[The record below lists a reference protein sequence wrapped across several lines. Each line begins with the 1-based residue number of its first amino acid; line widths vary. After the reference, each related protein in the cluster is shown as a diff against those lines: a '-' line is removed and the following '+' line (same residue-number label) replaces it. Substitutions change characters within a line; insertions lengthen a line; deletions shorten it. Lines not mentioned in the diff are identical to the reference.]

1 MTQKRILIANRG
13 EIALRIIRSAKEMD
27 LYTIA
32 VFSDAD
38 EDALHTKRADESYY
52 LGGSL
57 PAESYRNLKKLVKA
71 AEETN
76 ADLVHPGYGF
86 LAENFEFAKAIEKK
100 GITWIGPLPETI
112 KSMGDK
118 IESRKLVS
126 KIGLNPV
133 PGQLKPSRFQR
144 EAVKDAES
152 FGYPVALKAAHGGGG
167 KGLRIVH
174 NEKELLENFD
184 IVKRESEAYFGSDQ
198 IYVEKFIKPA
208 RHVETQILADKYG
221 NVLYLGERDCSLQR
235 RNQKLIEESPPE
247 WLSDYG
253 RQKLKEFTLKIASSS
268 NYVNAGTIEFLAD
281 SDENFYFLE
290 MNTRLQVEHT
300 VTEMRYGLDLVK
312 EQIKIALG
320 NSIENYELDP
330 RGHSIEFR
338 INAEDPNNNFLP
350 TPGTITEYREP
361 TGNGVRIDGWARTGT
376 QITHYYDNLISKL
389 IVWGVSREEARSKGI
404 RCLEEYI
411 IGGIP
416 TTINLLIDILKTKEF
431 VNSQIHVKFLEEN
444 FEIRDIEEDEIS
456 SDRPSKVTISLEDA
470 TNPTL
475 APQRPK
481 KVGMDLTGNIK
492 NPGIIFAEMQGTIM
506 DTMTKQGKKVKKGDS
521 LFVLEAM
528 KMENVITAPIDG
540 VIKKFNIEKG
550 QPVKKGDLLIE
561 IEAKF

>member
-32 VFSDAD
+32 VYSDAD
-38 EDALHTKRADESYY
+38 EDSLHTKRADESYY

-86 LAENFEFAKAIEKK
+86 LAENADFAKAIEKK
-100 GITWIGPLPETI
+100 GIIWVGPKPETI

-144 EAVKDAES
+144 EAIKDAES

-208 RHVETQILADKYG
+208 RHVETQILADKFG

-247 WLSDYG
+247 WLSEYG
-253 RQKLKEFTLKIASSS
+253 REKLKEFTLKIASSS
-268 NYVNAGTIEFLAD
+268 NYVNAGTVEFLAD

-320 NSIENYELDP
+320 NSIEDYELDP

-540 VIKKFNIEKG
+540 VIKNFNIEKG

>member
-1 MTQKRILIANRG
+1 M
-13 EIALRIIRSAKEMD
+13 
-27 LYTIA
+27 
-32 VFSDAD
+32 
-38 EDALHTKRADESYY
+38 
-52 LGGSL
+52 
-57 PAESYRNLKKLVKA
+57 
-71 AEETN
+71 
-76 ADLVHPGYGF
+76 
-86 LAENFEFAKAIEKK
+86 
-100 GITWIGPLPETI
+100 
-112 KSMGDK
+112 
-118 IESRKLVS
+118 
-126 KIGLNPV
+126 
-133 PGQLKPSRFQR
+133 
-144 EAVKDAES
+144 
-152 FGYPVALKAAHGGGG
+152 
-167 KGLRIVH
+167 
-174 NEKELLENFD
+174 
-184 IVKRESEAYFGSDQ
+184 KRESEAYFGSDQ

-221 NVLYLGERDCSLQR
+221 NILYLGERDCSLQR

-247 WLSDYG
+247 WLSEYG
-253 RQKLKEFTLKIASSS
+253 REKLKEFTLKIASNSD
-268 NYVNAGTIEFLAD
+268 YVNAGTVEFLAD

-320 NSIENYELDP
+320 NSIEDYELDP

-404 RCLEEYI
+404 RCHEEYI
-411 IGGIP
+411 IGGIQ

-444 FEIRDIEEDEIS
+444 FEIREIEEDEVT
-456 SDRPSKVTISLEDA
+456 SDRPSKVKISLEDA